1 VLKEEELQTYRKV
14 GKLTS
19 EVREKARSKVKP
31 GVTLLSVAEYV
42 EDLIREKGAQPAFPC
57 NVSPNQ
63 IAAHYSPPA
72 NDETQIKEGD
82 LVKID
87 IGAHLDGYIADTATT
102 VATGENVEM
111 VETIER
117 VLEEAIKVV
126 KPGIGVEEIGEIVEE
141 TAKASGFK
149 PVQNLTGHSLARWT
163 LHAGLSIPNVKEEPG
178 NKIKAGDV
186 LALEPFITDGAG
198 VVEDQP
204 QTYIFRYLGDRPVRM
219 RMARKLLL
227 DVKRLYGNLPFAE
240 RWLAKRV
247 SKIRLELSLRDLISS
262 GALHPYYILKE
273 REDGKVAQAEH
284 TVIVTEDG
292 CEVTTR

>member
-1 VLKEEELQTYRKV
+1 MLKEEELQIYRKV
-14 GKLTS
+14 GKLAS

-31 GVTLLSVAEYV
+31 GVTLLSIAEYV
-42 EDLIREKGAQPAFPC
+42 EDLIRERGAQPAFPC
-57 NVSPNQ
+57 NISLNQ

-87 IGAHLDGYIADTATT
+87 IGAHIDGYIADTATT
-102 VATGENVEM
+102 VTTGESTEM
-111 VETIER
+111 IETIEH
-117 VLEEAIKVV
+117 VLEEAIKTVR
-126 KPGIGVEEIGEIVEE
+126 PGIGVEEIGGVIEE

-149 PVQNLTGHSLARWT
+149 PIQNLTGHSLARWT
-163 LHAGLSIPNVKEEPG
+163 LHAGISIPNVREEPG
-178 NKIKAGDV
+178 EKIKTGDV

-204 QTYIFRYLGDRPVRM
+204 QAYIFRYLGDRPVRT

-227 DVKRLYGNLPFAE
+227 DIRRLYGSLPFAE
-240 RWLAKRV
+240 RWLAKRI

-262 GALHPYYILKE
+262 GAIHPYHVLKE
-273 REDGKVAQAEH
+273 RENGKVAQAEH